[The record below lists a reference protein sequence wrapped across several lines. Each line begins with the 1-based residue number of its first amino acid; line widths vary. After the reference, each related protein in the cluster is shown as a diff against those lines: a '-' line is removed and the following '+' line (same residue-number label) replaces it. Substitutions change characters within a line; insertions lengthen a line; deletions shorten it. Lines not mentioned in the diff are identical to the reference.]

1 MDIMKINQATQ
12 HQINNCKAIII
23 MHFYLFAGVMMIIN
37 MDDHDGDNLDSKYH
51 DDHMMYD

>member
-1 MDIMKINQATQ
+1 MKINQATQ